1 MQKVSQYIIAFIAA
15 IIFVFILNVFIIQ
28 GAVVKQQNMA
38 PVLQKNDRVIVNKVK
53 VTFNIL
59 KHGDVVMF
67 RQHGDLKF
75 SRIVGMAGES
85 VEVKQGQ
92 LYRDDRQIKASYAK
106 NIKTDFQLR
115 NLPHSEGDIIPPDKY
130 LVLSDDS
137 RLNKQSQSYQLID
150 KKDIIG
156 DVNLTYYPF
165 HHFRY
170 NYER

>member
-38 PVLQKNDRVIVNKVK
+38 PVLQKNDRVIFNKVK

-59 KHGDVVMF
+59 QHGDVVMF

-85 VEVKQGQ
+85 VEVK
-92 LYRDDRQIKASYAK
+92 
-106 NIKTDFQLR
+106 
-115 NLPHSEGDIIPPDKY
+115 
-130 LVLSDDS
+130 
-137 RLNKQSQSYQLID
+137 
-150 KKDIIG
+150 
-156 DVNLTYYPF
+156 
-165 HHFRY
+165 
-170 NYER
+170 